1 MPNMTFLFT
10 YGSLKQGFC
19 NAHINAGERVSGRYQ
34 TRERLPFYLMGDGHV
49 PCVILAPGT
58 GEQVVGELYRADA
71 AALAGMDRLE
81 RIGEPGGYT
90 RVTVALER
98 MDGDAA
104 ETVLA
109 EMYVR
114 LPTDVVPGEQRSDLL
129 SEYTATHAEKFAW

>member
-1 MPNMTFLFT
+1 MSNTTLLFT

-19 NAHINAGERVSGRYQ
+19 NQHINTGERVPGSYR

-58 GEQVVGELYRADA
+58 GHPVVGELYRADA

-90 RVTVALER
+90 RVTVALECIE
-98 MDGDAA
+98 GDAA
-104 ETVLA
+104 EAVMA

-114 LPTDVVPGEQRSDLL
+114 LPTDVVPGEQRSEHL
-129 SEYTATHAEKFAW
+129 SEYTAAHAEKFVW

>member
-1 MPNMTFLFT
+1 MVLLFP
-10 YGSLKQGFC
+10 YGSLKQGFG
-19 NAHINAGERVSGRYQ
+19 NAHINTGERVPGRYQ

-49 PCVILAPGT
+49 PCVILAPGN
-58 GEQVVGELYRADA
+58 GQPVIGELYRADT

-98 MDGDAA
+98 VDADNA
-104 ETVLA
+104 ETVVA

-114 LPTDVVPGEQRSDLL
+114 LPTDVVPGEQRSERL
-129 SEYTATHAEKFAW
+129 SEYTPAHAEKFAW

>member
-1 MPNMTFLFT
+1 MPNMTLLFT

-19 NAHINAGERVSGRYQ
+19 NQHINTGDRVPGAYR

-58 GEQVVGELYRADA
+58 GQQVVGELYRADA
-71 AALAGMDRLE
+71 AALVRMDRLE

-90 RVTVALER
+90 RMTVALER
-98 MDGDAA
+98 IDGDAA
-104 ETVLA
+104 ETVMA

-114 LPTDVVPGEQRSDLL
+114 LPTDVVSGEQRSAHL
-129 SEYTATHAEKFAW
+129 SEYTPAHAEKFAW

>member
-1 MPNMTFLFT
+1 MTLLFT

-19 NAHINAGERVSGRYQ
+19 NQHINTGERVPGCYR
-34 TRERLPFYLMGDGHV
+34 TREQLPFYLMGDGHV

-58 GEQVVGELYRADA
+58 GHQVVGELYRADA

-98 MDGDAA
+98 IDDDAA
-104 ETVLA
+104 ETVVA

-114 LPTDVVPGEQRSDLL
+114 LPTDVVPGEQRSEHL
-129 SEYTATHAEKFAW
+129 SEYMAAHAEKFAW

>member
-1 MPNMTFLFT
+1 MTLLFT

-19 NAHINAGERVSGRYQ
+19 NQHINTGERVRGVYR
-34 TRERLPFYLMGDGHV
+34 TRDRLPFYLMGDGHV

-58 GEQVVGELYRADA
+58 GHRVVGELYKTDT

-98 MDGDAA
+98 IDSDAV
-104 ETVLA
+104 ETVVA

-114 LPTDVVPGEQRSDLL
+114 LPTDVVTGEQRSEHLI
-129 SEYTATHAEKFAW
+129 EYTPAHAEKFAW

>member
-1 MPNMTFLFT
+1 MTLLFT

-19 NAHINAGERVSGRYQ
+19 NQHINTGERVRGVYR
-34 TRERLPFYLMGDGHV
+34 TRDRLPFYLMGDGHV

-58 GEQVVGELYRADA
+58 GHRVVGELYQTDT

-98 MDGDAA
+98 IDSDAV
-104 ETVLA
+104 ETVVA

-114 LPTDVVPGEQRSDLL
+114 LPTDVVTGEQRSEHL
-129 SEYTATHAEKFAW
+129 SEYTPAHAEKFAW

>member
-1 MPNMTFLFT
+1 MTLLFT

-19 NAHINAGERVSGRYQ
+19 NQHINTGERVPGVYR

-58 GEQVVGELYRADA
+58 GRMVVGELYRADRVA
-71 AALAGMDRLE
+71 MVGMDRLE

-98 MDGDAA
+98 TDGAAA
-104 ETVLA
+104 ETVMG

-114 LPTDVVPGEQRSDLL
+114 LPTDVVPGEQRSEHL
-129 SEYTATHAEKFAW
+129 SEYTPAHAEKFAW